1 MPAAAA
7 IWYVLQAAIS
17 SMGFLFFI
25 VLEIFCMDGINIDN
39 IVAAYAVM
47 LPMLNILNTGTLK
60 KFNIIW

>member
-1 MPAAAA
+1 
-7 IWYVLQAAIS
+7 
-17 SMGFLFFI
+17 
-25 VLEIFCMDGINIDN
+25 MDGINIDH